1 MLPVLQHCA
10 LWSHMYQSCFHPIEI
25 EVDAP
30 SSHAGPC
37 SNGSH
42 LHTARMDGAAGD
54 DEDDALS
61 VDVGGA
67 CPHRLS
73 LHVAG
78 WATVHIRVGA
88 ESVPAGAESASQ
100 ANDATVRIERVANGS
115 TSGLATGA
123 ASGRNRG
130 SACSDAF
137 ATRALRRAQFSL
149 PLLLHYLLRADA

>member
-10 LWSHMYQSCFHPIEI
+10 LWSHMFQSCFHPIEI

-30 SSHAGPC
+30 STLTSPS
-37 SNGSH
+37 SNH
-42 LHTARMDGAAGD
+42 MRTARIDAAAGH

-67 CPHRLS
+67 CPRHLT

-78 WATVHIRVGA
+78 WATVHIDVGA
-88 ESVPAGAESASQ
+88 ESVPAAGAADSASH
-100 ANDATVRIERVANGS
+100 ANDATVRIEHVTS
-115 TSGLATGA
+115 TSISGLAADA

-130 SACSDAF
+130 NACSDAF

-149 PLLLHYLLRADA
+149 PLLLHYLLRAEA